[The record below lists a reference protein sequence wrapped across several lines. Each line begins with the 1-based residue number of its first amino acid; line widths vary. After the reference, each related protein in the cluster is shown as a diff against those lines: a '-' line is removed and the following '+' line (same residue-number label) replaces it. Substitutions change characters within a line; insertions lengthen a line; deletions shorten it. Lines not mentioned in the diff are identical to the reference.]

1 MAKRHLF
8 LRSLTKTFFILA
20 ILFPSLLLSQSIPSI
35 SDTDCL
41 SCHGKSDIHQVQAD
55 GLLRSLFVNPDEWSL
70 DVHKKS
76 GMSCTDCHINATPLV
91 HFREG
96 FPKVDCARCHP
107 EEEEEYTKNIHF
119 EYRDLAQGRELPQ
132 CYDCHT
138 RHMVLLHDD
147 TRSSIHEDKIGT
159 TCGGCHPE
167 VMVKGILSGTSL
179 GKISG
184 HRKGDLSEKFDMKV
198 CISCHYRDS
207 AHGQKRAYKEFCSRC
222 HDPAKK
228 ETVVLGPTHLDSFRW
243 TGLNALGSGL
253 AILLVLG
260 LSGYFGYGSRDKIK
274 VGIKNWLDKTKLE
287 EVGIPE
293 ESSADQAPAEQG
305 AAATVDQVEEMPKEN
320 E

>member
-1 MAKRHLF
+1 
-8 LRSLTKTFFILA
+8 
-20 ILFPSLLLSQSIPSI
+20 
-35 SDTDCL
+35 
-41 SCHGKSDIHQVQAD
+41 
-55 GLLRSLFVNPDEWSL
+55 
-70 DVHKKS
+70 
-76 GMSCTDCHINATPLV
+76 
-91 HFREG
+91 
-96 FPKVDCARCHP
+96 
-107 EEEEEYTKNIHF
+107 
-119 EYRDLAQGRELPQ
+119 
-132 CYDCHT
+132 
-138 RHMVLLHDD
+138 MVLLHDD